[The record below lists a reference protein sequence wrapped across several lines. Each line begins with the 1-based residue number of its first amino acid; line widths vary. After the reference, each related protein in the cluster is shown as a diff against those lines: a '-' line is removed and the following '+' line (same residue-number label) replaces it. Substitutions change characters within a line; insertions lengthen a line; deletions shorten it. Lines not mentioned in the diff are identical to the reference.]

1 MAQSQGR
8 VFRDYMLDDED
19 SWNMSSR
26 RPMSL
31 GHASDRA
38 DTPQTVV
45 LDQSSP
51 VKERSSNSIDRRS
64 NSRVEERSNSRVG
77 EGLNSRIEEEPTD
90 GIEYGIARTTEDHI
104 NKEDVVLHPGYG
116 PGYGLARE
124 ESYIDDSS
132 SSHSGGEEPIE
143 PTLDAAQVET
153 PIVNGFSNGA
163 TTTNAMPPDILKK
176 RSIRQTASPISQRGT
191 LHSVHSHTSSSR
203 GPDKIEERMET
214 KMPEFFSTTVFQAAL
229 YNPTISH
236 QLLKFGQSRLCG
248 ENMEFLAR
256 VHKYQALVNE
266 VSRAVVEMHDEFISP
281 TAPAQINV
289 PEPVRLRTTQDAKA
303 ALNSVAPQLENIFVH
318 AQTDIE
324 KLVYSDVYPKF
335 VRHQMTL
342 SAAKALGG
350 DRKQYAGLGDCFVLT
365 DPSKV
370 CTPCQRVRRLQPDV
384 DRIEYCRRTTP

>member
-1 MAQSQGR
+1 MAQPQAR

-19 SWNMSSR
+19 SWNVPPR
-26 RPMSL
+26 RPPSL
-31 GHASDRA
+31 NQSSDRA

-45 LDQSSP
+45 LDQPSP
-51 VKERSSNSIDRRS
+51 VKERSSNSIERRSNSRIEERS
-64 NSRVEERSNSRVG
+64 NSRVEERSNSR
-77 EGLNSRIEEEPTD
+77 IEERP
-90 GIEYGIARTTEDHI
+90 GGRIEYGIAQTTEDDI
-104 NKEDVVLHPGYG
+104 NKEHVVLHPGYG
-116 PGYGLARE
+116 PGYGLARTADE
-124 ESYIDDSS
+124 SSYIDDSS
-132 SSHSGGEEPIE
+132 SSHSGGEPIE
-143 PTLDAAQVET
+143 PTLEAAQVET
-153 PIVNGFSNGA
+153 PKVNGLANGM
-163 TTTNAMPPDILKK
+163 TIAMPPDVPKK
-176 RSIRQTASPISQRGT
+176 RSTRQTMSPISERNT
-191 LHSVHSHTSSSR
+191 IHSIHSNTPSSQAPSKF
-203 GPDKIEERMET
+203 DERMEH
-214 KMPEFFSTTVFQAAL
+214 KMPEFFSMTVFQAAL

-289 PEPVRLRTTQDAKA
+289 PEPVRLRTTQDAKVS
-303 ALNSVAPQLENIFVH
+303 LNSTVPQLENLFVH

-324 KLVYSDVYPKF
+324 NLVYSDVYPKF

-370 CTPCQRVRRLQPDV
+370 CEECPGSSREANGC
-384 DRIEYCRRTTP
+384 